1 MSDNSNNMKEDGTK
15 NQKTEHQELEEF
27 EDQIDQVKSFFIEFT
42 RKALSVNTINGQSGE
57 NHYNLS
63 QIKTLAAFH
72 EDRSYS
78 MGELSK
84 SIGVATPRMTILVDE
99 LENEGLA
106 VREPDTNDRRVIKV
120 RLTSKGKD
128 LLQEFNRQRRRETG
142 ILLRRISESD
152 RVELLDSLGRAAQVL
167 KKLDSL

>member
-1 MSDNSNNMKEDGTK
+1 MNDTKE
-15 NQKTEHQELEEF
+15 QKQNTAVRELEQF
-27 EDQIDQVKSFFIEFT
+27 EEQIDQVKTFFIEFT
-42 RKALSVNTINGQSGE
+42 RKALSVNTGNGQRGDY
-57 NHYNLS
+57 HYNLS
-63 QIKTLAAFH
+63 RIKTLAAFSD
-72 EDRSYS
+72 DRSYS

-120 RLTSKGKD
+120 RLTPKGKD
-128 LLQEFNRQRRRETG
+128 LLQEFNRQRRKETG
-142 ILLRRISESD
+142 TLLRRISESD
-152 RVELLDSLGRAAQVL
+152 RNELLDSLAKAAQVL